1 MRKYV
6 PFDRSKDVN
15 NVIPADEPDHVKGYT
30 KEGFQYLIKRHPL
43 AGSLL
48 GYIRVPRGHKWYAE
62 LTTKRRVKGDPK
74 SFFLKYRKTHTRHGD
89 YNKLMHVDVHGGL
102 TYSGDMS
109 MKGYALPGVWVGFDC
124 AHSSD
129 LCPGYYRSFD
139 SVYRD
144 VAFVK
149 REIDRLSEQMK

>member
-15 NVIPADEPDHVKGYT
+15 NAIPADEPDHVKGYT
-30 KEGFQYLIKRHPL
+30 KEGFQYLIKRHSR

-48 GYIRVPRGHKWYAE
+48 GYIRVPRGHKWYAK

-74 SFFLKYRKTHTRHGD
+74 SILLRHRKTHISHGD
-89 YNKLMHVDVHGGL
+89 YNKLMRVDVHGGL
-102 TYSGDMS
+102 TYSGGMS
-109 MKGYALPGVWVGFDC
+109 LRGYALPGIWVGFDC
-124 AHSSD
+124 AHYSD
-129 LCPGYYRSFD
+129 LCPGYYHSSD
-139 SVYRD
+139 GIYRD